1 MLIRIMLVIPDTD
14 LRRRV
19 RAMLPRQDTV
29 VDLLRGEKH
38 LWERAA
44 RRSFD
49 VLIAHESTVADTLAD
64 SIALVRNLP
73 ENPSVVLMVE
83 EDRAAEQSG
92 FLAAGADRILYTGL
106 RDEVLAG
113 AIQAE
118 IARRQRG
125 YDAEAP
131 TQPPLLSDFQ
141 SVVPSMQS
149 LLHMADRVART
160 GSAVLIQGETGV
172 GKEHLARAIHAAGP
186 RRAGPFVAINC
197 GGLPESLMESEL
209 FGHEAGAFTGA
220 NRGRRGCFELAH
232 AGTIFLD
239 EIGEMPRHL
248 QVKLLRVLHDHQ
260 VRRLGSERS
269 LRVDVRVIAATNR
282 DLAEEV
288 AEGNFRRDLYYRLSV
303 VTLTLPPLRERRA
316 DLPHLIERAL
326 ARVAPRLGVHNARI
340 SDAAGE
346 ALVRYDWPGN
356 IRELHN
362 ILERALLLGEDG
374 FIDVDCLPPGLATTT
389 GPTHLGDLADGAIP
403 AAWLERPLGE
413 IRREITDALERAYL
427 HAWLA
432 RTDGRVDQTA
442 RAAGIETRT
451 LYEKMK
457 RHALRKE
464 DYKG

>member
-1 MLIRIMLVIPDTD
+1 MLIRIMLLIPATD
-14 LRRRV
+14 LRRRI
-19 RAMLPRQDTV
+19 RATVPREDTV

-44 RRSFD
+44 RRSFE
-49 VLIAHESTVADTLAD
+49 VLIAHASTVAETPAD

-73 ENPSVVLMVE
+73 ENPSVVLLVE
-83 EDRAAEQSG
+83 EDRAEAHSA

-125 YDAEAP
+125 YDGESPA
-131 TQPPLLSDFQ
+131 QPPLLSDFH

-160 GSAVLIQGETGV
+160 GSTILIQGETGV

-220 NRGRRGCFELAH
+220 SRGRRGCFELAH
-232 AGTIFLD
+232 AGTVFLD

-288 AEGNFRRDLYYRLSV
+288 ADDNFRRDLYYRLSV
-303 VTLTLPPLRERRA
+303 VTLTLPPLRDRRA
-316 DLPHLIERAL
+316 DLPGLVERAL
-326 ARVAPRLGVHNARI
+326 ARVAPRLALHHARI
-340 SDAAGE
+340 SDAAMA

-374 FIDVDCLPPGLATTT
+374 HIDIDGLPPGLAAASD
-389 GPTHLGDLADGAIP
+389 PTHLGDLADGAIP
-403 AAWLERPLGE
+403 AGWLERPLGE
-413 IRREITDALERAYL
+413 IHRELTDALERAYL
-427 HAWLA
+427 HAWLT
-432 RTDGRVDQTA
+432 RTGGRIDRTA
-442 RAAGIETRT
+442 DAAGIETRT
-451 LYEKMK
+451 LYAKMK

-464 DYKG
+464 DYKP